1 MASFET
7 RFGVANREL
16 EFSAFAFA
24 GLHFVTPTCRR
35 ERSAVREFD
44 AMREFGMCLR
54 EGCVLHTGSQTGK
67 EMSTAGQSNLVVKGA
82 WHRGRHMRHFP
93 VAHVSSLGSHCSRF
107 PSLGVAR

>member
-1 MASFET
+1 MASFEGEIWGCKS
-7 RFGVANREL
+7 RVGDL
-16 EFSAFAFA
+16 AFAFA
-24 GLHFVTPTCRR
+24 GLHFVIPTCRR

-67 EMSTAGQSNLVVKGA
+67 EMSTAGQSNPVVKGA

-93 VAHVSSLGSHCSRF
+93 VVRT
-107 PSLGVAR
+107 